1 VHPGRDERPRYG
13 GADFEAAW
21 RLVCR
26 LRWPGSAPRGE
37 WRSSP
42 ADLACLWR
50 VVVGAPRL
58 VVRPSPSPAGR
69 ELRGYLGR
77 RLRRRLVQG
86 VLVLPASR
94 EDYLRGRSRQAVRTA
109 LRRAAADGASCAV
122 AVDVDVRRAAV
133 RAVAG
138 AVDGVAEWGD
148 TLFARPF
155 DRWWVARDAGGQPV
169 GFAAVTVDGEAALLQ
184 SLVACSSEIR
194 VLVHTEMVGDLCAA
208 GVRCLAV
215 RDGCALLMPSGLH
228 YLQQRLGYELA
239 HLRVAG
245 PADVRDRAPMAP

>member
-1 VHPGRDERPRYG
+1 M
-13 GADFEAAW
+13 
-21 RLVCR
+21 
-26 LRWPGSAPRGE
+26 
-37 WRSSP
+37 
-42 ADLACLWR
+42 
-50 VVVGAPRL
+50 
-58 VVRPSPSPAGR
+58 
-69 ELRGYLGR
+69 
-77 RLRRRLVQG
+77 
-86 VLVLPASR
+86 
-94 EDYLRGRSRQAVRTA
+94 RTA
-109 LRRAAADGASCAV
+109 LRRAAVDGASCAAV
-122 AVDVDVRRAAV
+122 ADVDERRAAL

-138 AVDGVAEWGD
+138 TVDGVAGWGD

-155 DRWWVARDAGGQPV
+155 DRWWVARNDDGRPV
-169 GFAAVTVDGEAALLQ
+169 GFAVATVDGRSALLQ